1 MCVRGAGGREGE
13 EGASMR
19 HGAFIWE
26 ARLMHN
32 LCLSFFL
39 GITAVPRETE
49 SNAYAKFWIL
59 GAHKGMGREWEMC
72 KGLLD

>member
-1 MCVRGAGGREGE
+1 
-13 EGASMR
+13 
-19 HGAFIWE
+19 
-26 ARLMHN
+26 MHN

-39 GITAVPRETE
+39 GITAVPREIE